1 MTASKPNGADHL
13 VHDAVGPPL
22 TPRAAV
28 ACVAV
33 GINSLLSIGVL
44 PALLGAMADEHRL
57 TAAQI
62 GLAAMIEL
70 LAMGVVTAGLGL
82 MRRPRRLRLIG
93 AAASLGLA
101 GADLAALHAGGA
113 TALAARGAAGAMEG
127 VLLWITVSMIAR
139 TLTPERW
146 AGVFFVAQTAS
157 QLALAVVFSAG
168 VIARFGADGG
178 FLALAAIAA
187 VGAIPALMTPRAFA
201 PLVGDPAM
209 SGAPPPRGLMA
220 LFAVVVLVSAG
231 GAVGVYLQPL
241 AHQAGLSAAVART
254 ALWTSLVAQVAGSAT
269 ATLLA
274 GRVRYFSVIVVGTA
288 IYLVTWAGLGFDLP
302 AWLFVADNIV
312 AGFGG
317 LLVAPFLT
325 PFIIDADP
333 TRRAAMQAGAAQL
346 VGGAAGP
353 LLASFVA
360 SDADVRGVLW
370 LAAGLIVTGLAMI
383 AGLRFTS
390 SE

>member
-1 MTASKPNGADHL
+1 MTASTANAADHL
-13 VHDAVGPPL
+13 VHDAVGPPMR
-22 TPRAAV
+22 PREAV

-33 GINSLLSIGVL
+33 GINSLLAIGVI

-57 TAAQI
+57 TASQI

-70 LAMGVVTAGLGL
+70 FGMGVVTAALGL

-93 AAASLGLA
+93 VAASLALA
-101 GADLAALHAGGA
+101 AADLAALHASGA
-113 TALAARGAAGAMEG
+113 VALAARGAAGAMEG

-157 QLALAVVFSAG
+157 QLVLALVFSAG
-168 VIARFGADGG
+168 IIARFGADGG
-178 FLALAAIAA
+178 FLALAAVAA
-187 VGAIPALMTPRAFA
+187 VGTIPALMTPREFA
-201 PLVGDPAM
+201 PLVSDPTM
-209 SGAPPPRGLMA
+209 GGAPPRRGLMA
-220 LFAVVVLVSAG
+220 LVAVVVLVSAG

-241 AHQAGLSAAVART
+241 AHQARLSAAVART

-274 GRVRYFSVIVVGTA
+274 GRVRYFTVMVVGTA
-288 IYLVTWAGLGFDLP
+288 IYLVTWTALGFTLP
-302 AWLFVADNIV
+302 AWLFVADNVV

-346 VGGAAGP
+346 VGGAMGP
-353 LLASFVA
+353 LLASFVV

-370 LAAGLIVTGLAMI
+370 LAAGLILAGLAMI
-383 AGLRFTS
+383 AALRFS
-390 SE
+390 GRR